1 MSNIMESQKESLE
14 IMGHIPLDN
23 INEINFHPVLKDIE
37 NIFWFFLL
45 SVRTLSDYDVQNIL
59 RTKDSVQEG
68 YLCFVQ
74 MLDRFNT
81 STNLQI
87 EKKGNLA
94 TSKLNVIKEMNF
106 MGKAMMVF
114 AYELLFASDYFIEIK
129 EDKEFKFLKYI
140 RNGAAHDNK
149 FDLKYRYG
157 KNKGQWMLGE
167 KEIIEWNNFKISR
180 ELQDKEVFNSF
191 ISMPSIFLL
200 TRHFSERL
208 KNIDKQK
215 NSILG

>member
-1 MSNIMESQKESLE
+1 MDEIHINNIS
-14 IMGHIPLDN
+14 
-23 INEINFHPVLKDIE
+23 EINLHPVLKDIE

-74 MLDRFNT
+74 MLDKFNT

-94 TSKLNVIKEMNF
+94 TSKLNIIKEMNF
-106 MGKAMMVF
+106 MGKAMVVF
-114 AYELLFASDYFIEIK
+114 AYELLSASDYFIEIK

-149 FDLKYRYG
+149 FDLKYKYG

-167 KEIIEWNNFKISR
+167 KEIIEWNNLKISR

-200 TRHFSERL
+200 AKHFSERL
-208 KNIDKQK
+208 EKIDKQK
-215 NSILG
+215 SNPLK

>member
-1 MSNIMESQKESLE
+1 MDE
-14 IMGHIPLDN
+14 IHINN

-74 MLDRFNT
+74 MLDKFNA

-87 EKKGNLA
+87 DKKENTA
-94 TSKLNVIKEMNF
+94 TSKLNIINEMNF
-106 MGKAMMVF
+106 MGKAMAVLTC
-114 AYELLFASDYFIEIK
+114 ELLLASDYFLEIK
-129 EDKEFKFLKYI
+129 EDKELKFLKYI
-140 RNGAAHDNK
+140 RNGAAHNNK

-157 KNKGQWMLGE
+157 KNKGQWMLNE
-167 KEIIEWNNFKISR
+167 KEVIEWNNLKINR
-180 ELQDKEVFNSF
+180 ELQDKEVFNGF
-191 ISMPSIFLL
+191 ISMPSVFLL
-200 TRHFSERL
+200 AKHFSERL
-208 KNIDKQK
+208 ENIDKQK
-215 NSILG
+215 INR

>member
-1 MSNIMESQKESLE
+1 MDE
-14 IMGHIPLDN
+14 IHINN

-74 MLDRFNT
+74 MLDKFNA
-81 STNLQI
+81 STDLKI
-87 EKKGNLA
+87 EKRGNIA
-94 TSKLNVIKEMNF
+94 TSKLNIIKEMNF
-106 MGKAMMVF
+106 MGKAMVIF
-114 AYELLFASDYFIEIK
+114 LYELLYASDYFTEIN
-129 EDKEFKFLKYI
+129 EDQEFKFLKYI
-140 RNGAAHDNK
+140 RNGAAHNNK

-157 KNKGQWMLGE
+157 RNKGQWMLGE

-180 ELQDKEVFNSF
+180 ELQDKEVFNGF

-200 TRHFSERL
+200 AKHFSGRL
-208 KNIDKQK
+208 ENIDRQK
-215 NSILG
+215 NNSLK

>member
-1 MSNIMESQKESLE
+1 MDE
-14 IMGHIPLDN
+14 IHINN
-23 INEINFHPVLKDIE
+23 INEINLHLVLKDIE

-74 MLDRFNT
+74 MLDKFNT

-94 TSKLNVIKEMNF
+94 TSKLNIIKEMNF
-106 MGKAMMVF
+106 MGKAMVVF
-114 AYELLFASDYFIEIK
+114 VYELLFASDYFVEIK
-129 EDKEFKFLKYI
+129 GDKEFKFLKYI

-149 FDLKYRYG
+149 FDLKYKYG

-167 KEIIEWNNFKISR
+167 KEIIEWNNLKISR
-180 ELQDKEVFNSF
+180 ELQGKEVFNSF

-200 TRHFSERL
+200 AKYFSEKL
-208 KNIDKQK
+208 ENIDKQK
-215 NSILG
+215 SNPLK

>member
-1 MSNIMESQKESLE
+1 MDE
-14 IMGHIPLDN
+14 IHINN
-23 INEINFHPVLKDIE
+23 INEINLHPVLKDIE

-74 MLDRFNT
+74 MLNKFNT

-87 EKKGNLA
+87 EKKGDIA
-94 TSKLNVIKEMNF
+94 TSKLNIIKEMNF
-106 MGKAMMVF
+106 MGKAMVVF
-114 AYELLFASDYFIEIK
+114 AYELLSASDYFIEIK

-149 FDLKYRYG
+149 FDLKYKYG
-157 KNKGQWMLGE
+157 KNKGQWMLDE
-167 KEIIEWNNFKISR
+167 KEIIEWNNLKISR
-180 ELQDKEVFNSF
+180 ELQDTEVFNKF

-200 TRHFSERL
+200 AKHFSERL
-208 KNIDKQK
+208 ENIDKQK
-215 NSILG
+215 NNPLK

>member
-1 MSNIMESQKESLE
+1 MDE
-14 IMGHIPLDN
+14 IHIND
-23 INEINFHPVLKDIE
+23 INEINLHPVLKDIE

-74 MLDRFNT
+74 MLDKFNT

-87 EKKGNLA
+87 EKKGHIA
-94 TSKLNVIKEMNF
+94 TSKLNIIKEMNF
-106 MGKAMMVF
+106 MGKAMVVF
-114 AYELLFASDYFIEIK
+114 AYELLSASDYFIEIK

-149 FDLKYRYG
+149 FDLKYKYG
-157 KNKGQWMLGE
+157 KNKEQWMLGE
-167 KEIIEWNNFKISR
+167 KEIIEWNNLKISR
-180 ELQDKEVFNSF
+180 ELQDTEVFNKF

-200 TRHFSERL
+200 AKHFSERL
-208 KNIDKQK
+208 ENIDKQK
-215 NSILG
+215 SNPLK

>member
-1 MSNIMESQKESLE
+1 MDE
-14 IMGHIPLDN
+14 IHINN
-23 INEINFHPVLKDIE
+23 INEINLHPVLKDIE

-74 MLDRFNT
+74 MLDKFNT

-87 EKKGNLA
+87 EKKGDIA
-94 TSKLNVIKEMNF
+94 TSKLNIIKEMNF
-106 MGKAMMVF
+106 MGKAMVVF
-114 AYELLFASDYFIEIK
+114 AYELLVASDYFIEIK

-149 FDLKYRYG
+149 FDLKYKYG
-157 KNKGQWMLGE
+157 NNKGQWMLGE
-167 KEIIEWNNFKISR
+167 KEIIEWNNLKISR
-180 ELQDKEVFNSF
+180 ELQDAEVFNSF

-200 TRHFSERL
+200 AKHFSERL
-208 KNIDKQK
+208 ENIDKQK
-215 NSILG
+215 NNSLI